1 MRESSFLRGTGPKRI
16 LGGILVALFVA
27 AASWALNRPGKPA
40 AERPAAPVLEFEM
53 ADLAQAE
60 TRELARALPLTGTL
74 RPITEAAVKAK
85 VAGEIQS
92 LTVREGDSVRAGQVI
107 GRIDATE
114 SLARLAGSEA
124 DVEAARAQ
132 LGVAEK
138 NRATQQALLE
148 KKFISQNAFDATQGN
163 YDVAIARLR
172 AAQASADVSRK
183 TLRDTTLVAPMDG
196 IVSIRHAQPGERVPI
211 DGKIVS
217 IVDLRR
223 LELAVPIPAPEIGAV
238 EIGQPVQFRVEGFGE
253 REFAGRV
260 DRINPAAA
268 AGSRSIEMYAV
279 IDNAEAALRGGL
291 FAQGRLVVGRVANA
305 LVVPASAVREERGEQ
320 YVFAIENGKVA
331 RRVVKPAGEADGYV
345 QIVSG
350 LAPGAQVVRNNLGSL
365 REGAEVRLKQA
376 AAAPAPAAR

>member
-1 MRESSFLRGTGPKRI
+1 
-16 LGGILVALFVA
+16 
-27 AASWALNRPGKPA
+27 
-40 AERPAAPVLEFEM
+40 
-53 ADLAQAE
+53 
-60 TRELARALPLTGTL
+60 
-74 RPITEAAVKAK
+74 
-85 VAGEIQS
+85 
-92 LTVREGDSVRAGQVI
+92 
-107 GRIDATE
+107 
-114 SLARLAGSEA
+114 
-124 DVEAARAQ
+124 
-132 LGVAEK
+132 
-138 NRATQQALLE
+138 
-148 KKFISQNAFDATQGN
+148 
-163 YDVAIARLR
+163 
-172 AAQASADVSRK
+172 VSRK

>member
-1 MRESSFLRGTGPKRI
+1 MGELQRGKILKRI
-16 LGGILVALFVA
+16 LGGALVALLVA
-27 AASWALNRPGKPA
+27 AASWGLNRPAKPA
-40 AERPAAPVLEFEM
+40 ANGQAAPVLEFEQ
-53 ADLAQAE
+53 ADLAAAE
-60 TRELARALPLTGTL
+60 TRELARSLPLTGTL
-74 RPITEAAVKAK
+74 RPIAEAAVKAK
-85 VAGEIQS
+85 VAGEIQA
-92 LTVREGDSVRAGQVI
+92 LTVREGDAVRAGQVI

-124 DVEAARAQ
+124 DVQAARAQ

-163 YDVAIARLR
+163 HDVAVAKLR

-223 LELAVPIPAPEIGAV
+223 LELAVAIPAPEIGAV

-279 IDNAEAALRGGL
+279 IDNADAALRGGL

-320 YVFAIENGKVA
+320 YVYAIENGKVA
-331 RRVVKPAGEADGYV
+331 RRAVKPANEADGVV

-376 AAAPAPAAR
+376 AAAPAPAAH